1 LCEGNPKGIDWLDSE
16 IVEGGKSMATY
27 LMFGSY
33 SVDSIGKISARRT
46 ERATALIE
54 ENGGKVLSGYAML
67 GEKDLVLIVDF
78 PGTAEAMKT
87 SVALAKLLDVSFTTS
102 PAVSFDEFDKLLG

>member
-1 LCEGNPKGIDWLDSE
+1 
-16 IVEGGKSMATY
+16 MATY

-33 SVDSIGKISARRT
+33 TLDSLGKISADRT
-46 ERATALIE
+46 AQATALIE

-78 PGTAEAMKT
+78 PGTSEAMKT
-87 SVALAKLLDVSFTTS
+87 SVGLAKLLGVAFTTA
-102 PAVSFDEFDKLLG
+102 PAVSLEEFDNLVG

>member
-1 LCEGNPKGIDWLDSE
+1 
-16 IVEGGKSMATY
+16 MATY

-33 SVDSIGKISARRT
+33 SFDSLGKISAGRT
-46 ERATALIE
+46 AQATALIE

-67 GEKDLVLIVDF
+67 GEKDLVLVVDF

-87 SVALAKLLDVSFTTS
+87 SVGLAKLLGVAFTTA
-102 PAVSFDEFDKLLG
+102 PAVSFEEFDKLLG